1 MNNNFNKFA
10 FNDAMIL
17 DKIQEI
23 LEGKNIDE
31 LELTEEELKMIR
43 FQLEEN
49 LSSEELNESSALV
62 ASSIEELDV
71 LPNEDIK
78 EYIKRLIKYLNNTN
92 LKCII
97 GEFKGIEFEVF
108 NDSTVDDV
116 FNDYYSKYDQAYG
129 ISQMLS
135 DLDLLKEQKAT
146 RRYFKYR
153 LVAFLM
159 CYNL

>member
-31 LELTEEELKMIR
+31 LELTEEELKMIKS
-43 FQLEEN
+43 QLEEN
-49 LSSEELNESSALV
+49 ISSEELNESSALV

-135 DLDLLKEQKAT
+135 DLDLLK
-146 RRYFKYR
+146 
-153 LVAFLM
+153 
-159 CYNL
+159 

>member
-116 FNDYYSKYDQAYG
+116 FNDYCSKYDQAYG

-135 DLDLLKEQKAT
+135 DLDLLK
-146 RRYFKYR
+146 
-153 LVAFLM
+153 
-159 CYNL
+159 

>member
-31 LELTEEELKMIR
+31 LELNEEELKMIKS
-43 FQLEEN
+43 QLEEN

-116 FNDYYSKYDQAYG
+116 FNDYYSKYDEAYG

-135 DLDLLKEQKAT
+135 DLDLLK
-146 RRYFKYR
+146 
-153 LVAFLM
+153 
-159 CYNL
+159 

>member
-31 LELTEEELKMIR
+31 LELTEDELEMIKS
-43 FQLEEN
+43 QLEEN

-116 FNDYYSKYDQAYG
+116 FNDYYSKYDEAYG

-135 DLDLLKEQKAT
+135 DLDLLK
-146 RRYFKYR
+146 
-153 LVAFLM
+153 
-159 CYNL
+159 

>member
-17 DKIQEI
+17 DKVQEI

-31 LELTEEELKMIR
+31 LELTEEELKMIKS
-43 FQLEEN
+43 QLEEN

-108 NDSTVDDV
+108 NDSDVDDV

-135 DLDLLKEQKAT
+135 DLDLLK
-146 RRYFKYR
+146 
-153 LVAFLM
+153 
-159 CYNL
+159 

>member
-17 DKIQEI
+17 DKIQEL

-31 LELTEEELKMIR
+31 LELTEEELKMIKS
-43 FQLEEN
+43 QLEEN

-62 ASSIEELDV
+62 ASSIEGLDV

-108 NDSTVDDV
+108 N
-116 FNDYYSKYDQAYG
+116 Y
-129 ISQMLS
+129 
-135 DLDLLKEQKAT
+135 
-146 RRYFKYR
+146 
-153 LVAFLM
+153 
-159 CYNL
+159 

>member
-23 LEGKNIDE
+23 LEWKNIDE
-31 LELTEEELKMIR
+31 LELTEEELKMIKS
-43 FQLEEN
+43 QLEEN

-135 DLDLLKEQKAT
+135 DLDLLK
-146 RRYFKYR
+146 
-153 LVAFLM
+153 
-159 CYNL
+159 

>member
-17 DKIQEI
+17 DKVQEI

-31 LELTEEELKMIR
+31 LELNEEELKMIKS
-43 FQLEEN
+43 QLEEN

-62 ASSIEELDV
+62 ASSIEGLDV

-135 DLDLLKEQKAT
+135 DLDLLK
-146 RRYFKYR
+146 
-153 LVAFLM
+153 
-159 CYNL
+159 

>member
-31 LELTEEELKMIR
+31 LELTEDELEMIKS
-43 FQLEEN
+43 QLEEN

-135 DLDLLKEQKAT
+135 DLDLLK
-146 RRYFKYR
+146 
-153 LVAFLM
+153 
-159 CYNL
+159 

>member
-31 LELTEEELKMIR
+31 LELTEEELKMIKS
-43 FQLEEN
+43 QLEEN

-116 FNDYYSKYDQAYG
+116 FNDYYSKYDEAYG

-135 DLDLLKEQKAT
+135 DLDLLK
-146 RRYFKYR
+146 
-153 LVAFLM
+153 
-159 CYNL
+159 

>member
-108 NDSTVDDV
+108 NDSDVDDV
-116 FNDYYSKYDQAYG
+116 FNDYYSKYAQAYG

-135 DLDLLKEQKAT
+135 DLDLLK
-146 RRYFKYR
+146 
-153 LVAFLM
+153 
-159 CYNL
+159 

>member
-31 LELTEEELKMIR
+31 LELTEEELKMIKS
-43 FQLEEN
+43 QLEEN

-62 ASSIEELDV
+62 ASSIEGLAV

-116 FNDYYSKYDQAYG
+116 FNDYYSKYDEAYG

-135 DLDLLKEQKAT
+135 DLDLLK
-146 RRYFKYR
+146 
-153 LVAFLM
+153 
-159 CYNL
+159 

>member
-1 MNNNFNKFA
+1 
-10 FNDAMIL
+10 
-17 DKIQEI
+17 
-23 LEGKNIDE
+23 
-31 LELTEEELKMIR
+31 TEEELKMIKS
-43 FQLEEN
+43 QLEEN

-135 DLDLLKEQKAT
+135 DLDLLK
-146 RRYFKYR
+146 
-153 LVAFLM
+153 
-159 CYNL
+159 

>member
-62 ASSIEELDV
+62 ASSIEGLDV

-78 EYIKRLIKYLNNTN
+78 EYIKRLIKYLNSTN

-135 DLDLLKEQKAT
+135 DLDLLK
-146 RRYFKYR
+146 
-153 LVAFLM
+153 
-159 CYNL
+159 

>member
-10 FNDAMIL
+10 FNDSMIL

-43 FQLEEN
+43 FKLEEN

-62 ASSIEELDV
+62 ASSIEGLDV

-108 NDSTVDDV
+108 NDSDVDDV

-135 DLDLLKEQKAT
+135 DLDLLK
-146 RRYFKYR
+146 
-153 LVAFLM
+153 
-159 CYNL
+159 

>member
-17 DKIQEI
+17 DKIQQI

-108 NDSTVDDV
+108 NDSDVDDV

-135 DLDLLKEQKAT
+135 DLDLLK
-146 RRYFKYR
+146 
-153 LVAFLM
+153 
-159 CYNL
+159 

>member
-10 FNDAMIL
+10 FNDGMIL

-31 LELTEEELKMIR
+31 LELTEEELKMIKS
-43 FQLEEN
+43 QLEEN

-62 ASSIEELDV
+62 ASSIEGLDV

-108 NDSTVDDV
+108 NDSDVDDV

-135 DLDLLKEQKAT
+135 DLDLLK
-146 RRYFKYR
+146 
-153 LVAFLM
+153 
-159 CYNL
+159 

>member
-31 LELTEEELKMIR
+31 LELNEEELKMIKS
-43 FQLEEN
+43 QLEEN

-62 ASSIEELDV
+62 ASSIEGLDV

-135 DLDLLKEQKAT
+135 DLDLLK
-146 RRYFKYR
+146 
-153 LVAFLM
+153 
-159 CYNL
+159 

>member
-23 LEGKNIDE
+23 FEGKNIDE

-116 FNDYYSKYDQAYG
+116 FNDYYSKYDEAYG

-135 DLDLLKEQKAT
+135 DLDLLK
-146 RRYFKYR
+146 
-153 LVAFLM
+153 
-159 CYNL
+159 

>member
-17 DKIQEI
+17 DKVQEI

-31 LELTEEELKMIR
+31 LELNEEELKMIKS
-43 FQLEEN
+43 QLEEN

-135 DLDLLKEQKAT
+135 DLDLLK
-146 RRYFKYR
+146 
-153 LVAFLM
+153 
-159 CYNL
+159 

>member
-31 LELTEEELKMIR
+31 LELTEEELKMIKS
-43 FQLEEN
+43 QLEEN
-49 LSSEELNESSALV
+49 PSSEELNESSALV

-135 DLDLLKEQKAT
+135 DLDLLK
-146 RRYFKYR
+146 
-153 LVAFLM
+153 
-159 CYNL
+159 

>member
-23 LEGKNIDE
+23 FEGKNIDE

-108 NDSTVDDV
+108 NDSDVDDV

-135 DLDLLKEQKAT
+135 DLDLLK
-146 RRYFKYR
+146 
-153 LVAFLM
+153 
-159 CYNL
+159 

>member
-31 LELTEEELKMIR
+31 LELTEEELEMIKS
-43 FQLEEN
+43 QLEEN

-135 DLDLLKEQKAT
+135 DLDLLK
-146 RRYFKYR
+146 
-153 LVAFLM
+153 
-159 CYNL
+159 

>member
-17 DKIQEI
+17 DKVQEI

-31 LELTEEELKMIR
+31 LELNEEELKMNKS
-43 FQLEEN
+43 QLEEN

-116 FNDYYSKYDQAYG
+116 FNDYYSKYDEAYG

-135 DLDLLKEQKAT
+135 DLDLLK
-146 RRYFKYR
+146 
-153 LVAFLM
+153 
-159 CYNL
+159 

>member
-31 LELTEEELKMIR
+31 LELTEEELKMIKS
-43 FQLEEN
+43 QLEEN

-62 ASSIEELDV
+62 ASSIEGLDV

-108 NDSTVDDV
+108 NDSDVDDV

-135 DLDLLKEQKAT
+135 DLDLLK
-146 RRYFKYR
+146 
-153 LVAFLM
+153 
-159 CYNL
+159 

>member
-23 LEGKNIDE
+23 FEGKNIDE

-62 ASSIEELDV
+62 ASSIEGLDV

-135 DLDLLKEQKAT
+135 DLDLLK
-146 RRYFKYR
+146 
-153 LVAFLM
+153 
-159 CYNL
+159 

>member
-17 DKIQEI
+17 DKVQEI

-31 LELTEEELKMIR
+31 LELNEEELKMIKS
-43 FQLEEN
+43 QLEEN

-62 ASSIEELDV
+62 ASSIEGLDV

-135 DLDLLKEQKAT
+135 DLGLK
-146 RRYFKYR
+146 
-153 LVAFLM
+153 
-159 CYNL
+159 

>member
-31 LELTEEELKMIR
+31 LELTEEELKMIKS
-43 FQLEEN
+43 QLEEN

-108 NDSTVDDV
+108 NDSAVDDV

-135 DLDLLKEQKAT
+135 DLDLLK
-146 RRYFKYR
+146 
-153 LVAFLM
+153 
-159 CYNL
+159 

>member
-10 FNDAMIL
+10 FNDGMIL

-135 DLDLLKEQKAT
+135 DLDLLK
-146 RRYFKYR
+146 
-153 LVAFLM
+153 
-159 CYNL
+159 

>member
-31 LELTEEELKMIR
+31 LELTEEELKMIKS
-43 FQLEEN
+43 QLEEN
-49 LSSEELNESSALV
+49 ISSEELNESSALV

-108 NDSTVDDV
+108 NDSDVDDV

-135 DLDLLKEQKAT
+135 DLDLLK
-146 RRYFKYR
+146 
-153 LVAFLM
+153 
-159 CYNL
+159 

>member
-10 FNDAMIL
+10 FNDSMIL

-31 LELTEEELKMIR
+31 LELTEEELKMIKS
-43 FQLEEN
+43 QLEEN

-108 NDSTVDDV
+108 NDSDVDDV

-135 DLDLLKEQKAT
+135 DLDLLK
-146 RRYFKYR
+146 
-153 LVAFLM
+153 
-159 CYNL
+159 

>member
-23 LEGKNIDE
+23 LEGQNIDE
-31 LELTEEELKMIR
+31 LELKEEELKMIKS
-43 FQLEEN
+43 QLEEN

-116 FNDYYSKYDQAYG
+116 FNDYYSKYDEAYG

-135 DLDLLKEQKAT
+135 DLDLLK
-146 RRYFKYR
+146 
-153 LVAFLM
+153 
-159 CYNL
+159 

>member
-31 LELTEEELKMIR
+31 LELTEEELKMIKS
-43 FQLEEN
+43 QLEEN

-97 GEFKGIEFEVF
+97 GKFKGIEFEVF
-108 NDSTVDDV
+108 NDSDVDDV

-135 DLDLLKEQKAT
+135 DLDLLK
-146 RRYFKYR
+146 
-153 LVAFLM
+153 
-159 CYNL
+159 

>member
-97 GEFKGIEFEVF
+97 GKFKGIEFEVF
-108 NDSTVDDV
+108 NDSDVDDV

-135 DLDLLKEQKAT
+135 DLDLLK
-146 RRYFKYR
+146 
-153 LVAFLM
+153 
-159 CYNL
+159 

>member
-31 LELTEEELKMIR
+31 LEITEEELKMIR

-135 DLDLLKEQKAT
+135 DLDLLK
-146 RRYFKYR
+146 
-153 LVAFLM
+153 
-159 CYNL
+159 

>member
-31 LELTEEELKMIR
+31 LELTEEELKMIKS
-43 FQLEEN
+43 QLEEN

-135 DLDLLKEQKAT
+135 DLDLLK
-146 RRYFKYR
+146 
-153 LVAFLM
+153 
-159 CYNL
+159 

>member
-10 FNDAMIL
+10 FNDSMIL

-23 LEGKNIDE
+23 LEWKNIDE
-31 LELTEEELKMIR
+31 LELTEEELKMIKS
-43 FQLEEN
+43 QLEEN

-97 GEFKGIEFEVF
+97 GKFKGIEFEVF
-108 NDSTVDDV
+108 NDSDVDDV

-135 DLDLLKEQKAT
+135 DLDLLK
-146 RRYFKYR
+146 
-153 LVAFLM
+153 
-159 CYNL
+159 

>member
-31 LELTEEELKMIR
+31 LELTEEELKMIKS
-43 FQLEEN
+43 QLEEN
-49 LSSEELNESSALV
+49 ISSEELNESSALV
-62 ASSIEELDV
+62 ASSIEGLDV

-116 FNDYYSKYDQAYG
+116 FNDYYSKYDEAYG

-135 DLDLLKEQKAT
+135 DLDLLK
-146 RRYFKYR
+146 
-153 LVAFLM
+153 
-159 CYNL
+159 

>member
-31 LELTEEELKMIR
+31 LELTEEELKMIKS
-43 FQLEEN
+43 QLEEN

-108 NDSTVDDV
+108 YDSNVDDV

-135 DLDLLKEQKAT
+135 DLDLLK
-146 RRYFKYR
+146 
-153 LVAFLM
+153 
-159 CYNL
+159 

>member
-62 ASSIEELDV
+62 ASSIEGLDV

-129 ISQMLS
+129 SSQMLS
-135 DLDLLKEQKAT
+135 DFDLLK
-146 RRYFKYR
+146 
-153 LVAFLM
+153 
-159 CYNL
+159 